1 MNILRGAVVVA
12 LLLAIA
18 VGLPAQSR
26 TFPVDEIKPGMVGI
40 GRTVFEG
47 DRLEEFKVHII
58 GVLRNSIG
66 PRRDLILARLEGG
79 PLANTGVIAGMSG
92 SPVYI
97 DGRLVGAVSY
107 SLGQFS
113 KEPIAGITPIGEMTA
128 DATLPGPRRQASR
141 VDLQMPLT
149 PESLRASL
157 RQAFSWIRPFAD
169 SPSDVQVFGDRSVN
183 AGIGTMLRPIAT
195 PLSFGGFDP
204 GVIDPIVSAFR
215 DQGFVPIMAG
225 AEQVALAQSQASSA
239 QSRPNS
245 ALQSN
250 GSTLPAARLRPG
262 DPIGVGLM
270 NGDFEVG
277 ATGTVTEVDGDRVY
291 AFGHPFYQL
300 GPTQFPM
307 TRAHVFTVLPSLA
320 ASQKIASTGEV
331 VGIVQQDRATTIAG
345 TLGPGPSMIP
355 VTLTLNSERGTRKSF
370 NIGIV
375 RDQLFT
381 PLLAYVAILN
391 TLTSYERQNGAATYA
406 LKGAATLKKY
416 GKVNFEDLFTGDQPS
431 VGAAASI
438 VAPINLLMR
447 NAFEDVDIEGLNL
460 EIDASEQPRSATLD
474 RVWVDGTRVRAGGPA
489 TLKVLLRTYRGDEIT
504 KDVTIQI
511 PPNARGSVQVMVADG
526 LRLSQWES
534 RELQVQPMQTHGL
547 PQMIRALN
555 STRKNNRLYVRL
567 VSRDDGAVVKGEPLA
582 ALPSSVLAVMESDR
596 NGGSFRP
603 LQSALVGEW
612 EITPGLAVTGSR
624 TLTLP
629 LEE

>member
-1 MNILRGAVVVA
+1 MNILRGAVVIA
-12 LLLAIA
+12 FLLAVA
-18 VGLPAQSR
+18 AGLPAQSR
-26 TFPVDEIKPGMVGI
+26 TFPVDEVKPGMVGI

-47 DRLEEFKVHII
+47 DRLDEFKVHII

-66 PRRDLILARLEGG
+66 PRRNLILARLEGG

-113 KEPIAGITPIGEMTA
+113 KEAIAGITPIDEMTA
-128 DATLPGPRRQASR
+128 DATLPGPRRQVAR

-149 PESLRASL
+149 QDSLRASL
-157 RQAFSWIRPFAD
+157 RQAFAWIRPFAD
-169 SPSDVQVFGDRSVN
+169 SPSDVQVFGDQSVN
-183 AGIGTMLRPIAT
+183 AGIGTLLRPIAT

-204 GVIDPIVSAFR
+204 GVIDPVVSAFR
-215 DQGFVPIMAG
+215 DQGFVTIMAG
-225 AEQVALAQSQASSA
+225 SEQLALAQSQ
-239 QSRPNS
+239 
-245 ALQSN
+245 SN
-250 GSTLPAARLRPG
+250 GSRVPALRPG

-277 ATGTVTEVDGDRVY
+277 ATGTVTEVDGTRVY

-331 VGIVQQDRATTIAG
+331 VGIVSQDRATTIAG

-355 VTLTLNSERGTRKSF
+355 VTLTLSSERGTRKSF

-391 TLTSYERQNGAATYA
+391 TLTSYERQNGVATYA

-416 GKVNFEDLFTGDQPS
+416 GKVDFEDLFTGDQPS
-431 VGAAASI
+431 VGAAASV

-447 NAFEDVDIEGLNL
+447 NAFEDVDIESLNL
-460 EIDASEQPRSATLD
+460 EIDASEQPRSATLE

-526 LRLSQWES
+526 VRLSQFES
-534 RELQVQPMQTHGL
+534 RELQVQPLQATGL
-547 PQMIRALN
+547 PQMIRVLN
-555 STRKNNRLYVRL
+555 SARKNNRLYVRL
-567 VSRDDGAVVKGEPLA
+567 VTRDDGAVVKGEPLA
-582 ALPSSVLAVMESDR
+582 ALPSSVLAVMEADR

-612 EITPGLAVTGSR
+612 EITPGVAVTGSR

>member
-12 LLLAIA
+12 FLLAVA
-18 VGLPAQSR
+18 AGLPAQSR
-26 TFPVDEIKPGMVGI
+26 TFPVDEVKPGMVGI

-47 DRLEEFKVHII
+47 DRLEEFKVHVI

-66 PRRDLILARLEGG
+66 PRRNLILARLEGG

-113 KEPIAGITPIGEMTA
+113 KEAIAGITPIAEMTA
-128 DATLPGPRRQASR
+128 DATLPGPRRQVAR

-149 PESLRASL
+149 QDSLRASL
-157 RQAFSWIRPFAD
+157 RQAFAWIRPFAD
-169 SPSDVQVFGDRSVN
+169 SPSDVQVFGDQSVN
-183 AGIGTMLRPIAT
+183 AGIGTLLRPIAT

-204 GVIDPIVSAFR
+204 GVIDPVVSAFR
-215 DQGFVPIMAG
+215 DQGFVTIMAG
-225 AEQVALAQSQASSA
+225 SEQLALAQSQ
-239 QSRPNS
+239 
-245 ALQSN
+245 SN
-250 GSTLPAARLRPG
+250 GSRGPALRPG

-277 ATGTVTEVDGDRVY
+277 ATGTVTEVDGTRVY

-331 VGIVQQDRATTIAG
+331 VGIVSQDRATTIAG

-355 VTLTLNSERGTRKSF
+355 VTLTLSSERGTRKSF

-391 TLTSYERQNGAATYA
+391 TLTSYERQNGVATYA

-416 GKVNFEDLFTGDQPS
+416 GKVDFEDLFTGDQPS
-431 VGAAASI
+431 VGAAASV

-447 NAFEDVDIEGLNL
+447 NAFEDVDIESLNL
-460 EIDASEQPRSATLD
+460 EIDASEQPRSATLE
-474 RVWVDGTRVRAGGPA
+474 RVWVDGPRVKAGGPA

-526 LRLSQWES
+526 VRLSQFES
-534 RELQVQPMQTHGL
+534 RELQVQPLQATGL
-547 PQMIRALN
+547 PQMIRVLN
-555 STRKNNRLYVRL
+555 NARKNNRLYVRL
-567 VSRDDGAVVKGEPLA
+567 VTRDDGAVVKGEPLA
-582 ALPSSVLAVMESDR
+582 ALPGSVLAVMEADR

-612 EITPGLAVTGSR
+612 EITPGVAVTGSR

>member
-1 MNILRGAVVVA
+1 MNILRGAVVIA
-12 LLLAIA
+12 LLLAVA

-47 DRLEEFKVHII
+47 DRLEEFKVHVI

-113 KEPIAGITPIGEMTA
+113 KEAIAGITPIDEMTA
-128 DATLPGPRRQASR
+128 DATLPGPRRQVAR

-149 PESLRASL
+149 QESLRASL
-157 RQAFSWIRPFAD
+157 RQAFAWIRPFAD
-169 SPSDVQVFGDRSVN
+169 SPSDVQVFGDQSVN
-183 AGIGTMLRPIAT
+183 AGIGTLLRPIAT
-195 PLSFGGFDP
+195 PLSFGGFAP
-204 GVIDPIVSAFR
+204 GVIEPVVSAFR
-215 DQGFVPIMAG
+215 DQGFVTIMAG
-225 AEQVALAQSQASSA
+225 SEQLALAQSQ
-239 QSRPNS
+239 
-245 ALQSN
+245 SN
-250 GSTLPAARLRPG
+250 GSRGPALRPG

-277 ATGTVTEVDGDRVY
+277 ATGTVTEVDGTRVY

-331 VGIVQQDRATTIAG
+331 VGIVSQDRATTIAG

-355 VTLTLNSERGTRKSF
+355 VTLTLSSERGTRKSF
-370 NIGIV
+370 HIGIV

-391 TLTSYERQNGAATYA
+391 TLTSYERQNGVATYA

-416 GKVNFEDLFTGDQPS
+416 GKVDFEDLFTGDQPS
-431 VGAAASI
+431 VGAAASV

-447 NAFEDVDIEGLNL
+447 NAFEDVDIESLNL
-460 EIDASEQPRSATLD
+460 EIDASEQPRSATLE
-474 RVWVDGTRVRAGGPA
+474 RVWVDGTRVKAGGPA

-526 LRLSQWES
+526 VRLSQFES
-534 RELQVQPMQTHGL
+534 RELQVQPMQTTGL
-547 PQMIRALN
+547 PQMIRVLN
-555 STRKNNRLYVRL
+555 SARKNNRLYVRL
-567 VSRDDGAVVKGEPLA
+567 VTRDDGAVVKGEPLA
-582 ALPSSVLAVMESDR
+582 ALPSSVLAVMEADR

-612 EITPGLAVTGSR
+612 EITPGVAVTGSR

>member
-1 MNILRGAVVVA
+1 MNILRGAVVIA
-12 LLLAIA
+12 LLLAVA
-18 VGLPAQSR
+18 AGLPAQSR
-26 TFPVDEIKPGMVGI
+26 TFAIDEIKPGMVGI

-47 DRLEEFKVHII
+47 DRLEEFTVHII

-66 PRRDLILARLEGG
+66 PRRNLILARLEGG

-113 KEPIAGITPIGEMTA
+113 KEPIAGITPIDEMTA
-128 DATLPGPRRQASR
+128 DATLPGPRRQAAR

-149 PESLRASL
+149 QESLRASL

-169 SPSDVQVFGDRSVN
+169 SPSDVQVFGDPSVN
-183 AGIGTMLRPIAT
+183 AGIGTLLRPIAT

-204 GVIDPIVSAFR
+204 NVIDPVVSAFR
-215 DQGFVPIMAG
+215 DQGFVTIMAG
-225 AEQVALAQSQASSA
+225 SEQLAFSQV
-239 QSRPNS
+239 
-245 ALQSN
+245 QSN
-250 GSTLPAARLRPG
+250 GSRLPALRPG

-277 ATGTVTEVDGDRVY
+277 ATGTVTEVDGNRVY

-307 TRAHVFTVLPSLA
+307 ARAHVFTVLPSLA

-331 VGIVQQDRATTIAG
+331 VGIVSQDRATTIAG

-355 VTLTLNSERGTRKSF
+355 VTLTLSSERGIRKSF

-391 TLTSYERQNGAATYA
+391 TLTSYERQNGGATYA
-406 LKGAATLKKY
+406 MKGAATLKKY
-416 GKVNFEDLFTGDQPS
+416 GKVDFEDLFTGDQPS
-431 VGAAASI
+431 VGAAASV

-447 NAFEDVDIEGLNL
+447 NAFEDVDIESLNL
-460 EIDASEQPRSATLD
+460 EIDASEQPRSATLE
-474 RVWVDGTRVRAGGPA
+474 RVWVDGPRVRAGGPA

-526 LRLSQWES
+526 VRLSQFES
-534 RELQVQPMQTHGL
+534 RELQVQPLQTTGL
-547 PQMIRALN
+547 PQMIRVLN
-555 STRKNNRLYVRL
+555 SARKNNRLYVRL
-567 VSRDDGAVVKGEPLA
+567 VSRDAGAVVKGEPLA
-582 ALPSSVLAVMESDR
+582 ALPTSVLAVMEADR

-612 EITPGLAVTGSR
+612 EITPGVAVTGSR

>member
-12 LLLAIA
+12 FLLAVA
-18 VGLPAQSR
+18 AGLPAQSR
-26 TFPVDEIKPGMVGI
+26 TFPVDEVKPGMVGI

-47 DRLEEFKVHII
+47 DRLEEFKVHVI

-113 KEPIAGITPIGEMTA
+113 KEAIAGITPIDEMTA
-128 DATLPGPRRQASR
+128 DATLPGPRRQVAR

-149 PESLRASL
+149 QESLRASL
-157 RQAFSWIRPFAD
+157 RQAFAWIRPFAD
-169 SPSDVQVFGDRSVN
+169 SPSDVQVFGDQSVN
-183 AGIGTMLRPIAT
+183 AGIGTLLRPIAT
-195 PLSFGGFDP
+195 PLSFGGFAP
-204 GVIDPIVSAFR
+204 GVIDPVVSAFR
-215 DQGFVPIMAG
+215 DQGFVTIMAG
-225 AEQVALAQSQASSA
+225 SEQLALAQSQ
-239 QSRPNS
+239 
-245 ALQSN
+245 SN
-250 GSTLPAARLRPG
+250 GSRGPALRPG

-277 ATGTVTEVDGDRVY
+277 ATGTVTEVDGTRVY

-331 VGIVQQDRATTIAG
+331 VGIVSQDRATTIAG

-355 VTLTLNSERGTRKSF
+355 VTLTLSSERGTRKSF
-370 NIGIV
+370 HIGIV

-391 TLTSYERQNGAATYA
+391 TLTSYERQNGVATYA

-416 GKVNFEDLFTGDQPS
+416 GKVDFEDLFTGDQPS
-431 VGAAASI
+431 VGAAASV

-447 NAFEDVDIEGLNL
+447 NAFDEVDIESLNL
-460 EIDASEQPRSATLD
+460 EIDASEQPRSATLE
-474 RVWVDGTRVRAGGPA
+474 RVWVDGPRVKAGGPA

-526 LRLSQWES
+526 VRLSQFES
-534 RELQVQPMQTHGL
+534 RELQVQPMQATGL
-547 PQMIRALN
+547 PQMIRVLN
-555 STRKNNRLYVRL
+555 SARKNNRLYVRL
-567 VSRDDGAVVKGEPLA
+567 VTRDDGAVVKGEPLA
-582 ALPSSVLAVMESDR
+582 ALPSSVLAVMEADR

-612 EITPGLAVTGSR
+612 EITPGVAVTGSR

>member
-12 LLLAIA
+12 FLLAVA
-18 VGLPAQSR
+18 AGLPAQSR
-26 TFPVDEIKPGMVGI
+26 TFPVDEVKPGMVGI

-47 DRLEEFKVHII
+47 DRLEEFKVHVI

-113 KEPIAGITPIGEMTA
+113 KEAIAGITPIDEMTA
-128 DATLPGPRRQASR
+128 DATLPGPRRQVAR

-149 PESLRASL
+149 QESLRASL
-157 RQAFSWIRPFAD
+157 RQAFAWIRPFAD
-169 SPSDVQVFGDRSVN
+169 SPSDVQVFGDQSVN
-183 AGIGTMLRPIAT
+183 AGIGTLLRPIAT
-195 PLSFGGFDP
+195 PLSFGGFAP
-204 GVIDPIVSAFR
+204 GVIEPVVSAFR
-215 DQGFVPIMAG
+215 DQGFVTIMAG
-225 AEQVALAQSQASSA
+225 SEQLALAQSQ
-239 QSRPNS
+239 
-245 ALQSN
+245 SN
-250 GSTLPAARLRPG
+250 GSRGPALRPG

-277 ATGTVTEVDGDRVY
+277 ATGTVTEVDGTRVY

-331 VGIVQQDRATTIAG
+331 VGIVSQDRATTIAG

-355 VTLTLNSERGTRKSF
+355 VTLTLSSERGTRKSF
-370 NIGIV
+370 HIGIV

-391 TLTSYERQNGAATYA
+391 TLTSYERQNGVATYA

-416 GKVNFEDLFTGDQPS
+416 GKVDFEDLFTGDQPS
-431 VGAAASI
+431 VGAAASV

-447 NAFEDVDIEGLNL
+447 NAFDEVDIESLNL
-460 EIDASEQPRSATLD
+460 EIDASEQPRSATLE
-474 RVWVDGTRVRAGGPA
+474 RVWVDGPRVKAGGPA

-526 LRLSQWES
+526 VRLSQFES
-534 RELQVQPMQTHGL
+534 RELQVQPMQATGL
-547 PQMIRALN
+547 PQMIRVLN
-555 STRKNNRLYVRL
+555 SARKNNRLYVRL
-567 VSRDDGAVVKGEPLA
+567 VTRDDGAVVKGEPLA
-582 ALPSSVLAVMESDR
+582 ALPGSVLAVMEADR

-612 EITPGLAVTGSR
+612 EITPGVAVIGSR

>member
-1 MNILRGAVVVA
+1 MHILRGVVVVA
-12 LLLAIA
+12 LLLAVVA
-18 VGLPAQSR
+18 GLPAQSR
-26 TFPVDEIKPGMVGI
+26 TFPVDDIKPGMVGI

-47 DRLEEFKVHII
+47 DRLEDFKVHII

-66 PRRDLILARLEGG
+66 PRRNLILAKLEGG

-113 KEPIAGITPIGEMTA
+113 KEPIAGITPIDEMTA
-128 DATLPGPRRQASR
+128 DATLPGPRRQAAR
-141 VDLQMPLT
+141 VNLQMPPT
-149 PESLRASL
+149 QESLRASL

-169 SPSDVQVFGDRSVN
+169 SPSDVQVFGDQSVN
-183 AGIGTMLRPIAT
+183 AGIGTLLRPIAT

-204 GVIDPIVSAFR
+204 SVIDPVVSAFR
-215 DQGFVPIMAG
+215 DQGFVTIMAG
-225 AEQVALAQSQASSA
+225 SEQLALAQV
-239 QSRPNS
+239 
-245 ALQSN
+245 QSN
-250 GSTLPAARLRPG
+250 GSRLPTLRPG

-277 ATGTVTEVDGDRVY
+277 ATGTVTEVDGNRVY

-355 VTLTLNSERGTRKSF
+355 VKLTLNSERGTRRTF

-381 PLLAYVAILN
+381 PLLAYVSILN
-391 TLTSYERQNGAATYA
+391 TLTSYERQNGVATYA
-406 LKGAATLKKY
+406 LRGAATIKKY
-416 GKVNFEDLFTGDQPS
+416 GNVDFEDLFTGDQPS
-431 VGAAASI
+431 VGAAASV

-447 NAFEDVDIEGLNL
+447 NSFEDVELEGLNL
-460 EIDASEQPRSATLD
+460 EIDASEQPRSATLE
-474 RVWVDGTRVRAGGPA
+474 RVWVDGTRVKAGGPA
-489 TLKVLLRTYRGDEIT
+489 TLKVLLRTYRGDELT

-534 RELQVQPMQTHGL
+534 RELQVQPMQTQSL
-547 PQMIRALN
+547 PQMIRVLN
-555 STRKNNRLYVRL
+555 SARKNNRLYVRL
-567 VSRDDGAVVKGEPLA
+567 VTRDDGAVVKGEPLA
-582 ALPSSVLAVMESDR
+582 ALPGSVLAVMESDR

-612 EITPGLAVTGSR
+612 EITPGLAVTGTR

>member
-1 MNILRGAVVVA
+1 MNIVRGAIVIA
-12 LLLAIA
+12 LLLVVAA
-18 VGLPAQSR
+18 GLPAQSR
-26 TFPVDEIKPGMVGI
+26 SFPVDEIKPGMVGI

-47 DRLEEFKVHII
+47 DRLDEFKVHII

-66 PRRDLILARLEGG
+66 PRRNLILARLEGG

-113 KEPIAGITPIGEMTA
+113 KEPIAGITPIDEMTA
-128 DATLPGPRRQASR
+128 DATLPGPRRQAAR

-149 PESLRASL
+149 QESLRASL

-169 SPSDVQVFGDRSVN
+169 SPSDVQVFGDQSVN

-204 GVIDPIVSAFR
+204 GVIDPVVSAFR
-215 DQGFVPIMAG
+215 DQGFVTIMAG
-225 AEQVALAQSQASSA
+225 AEQLALSQA
-239 QSRPNS
+239 
-245 ALQSN
+245 QSN
-250 GSTLPAARLRPG
+250 GSRAPSLRPG

-277 ATGTVTEVDGDRVY
+277 ATGTVTEVDGNRVY

-307 TRAHVFTVLPSLA
+307 TRAHVLTVLPSLA

-331 VGIVQQDRATTIAG
+331 VGIVSQDRATTIAG

-355 VTLTLNSERGTRKSF
+355 VTLTLNAERGTRKTF

-391 TLTSYERQNGAATYA
+391 TLTSYERQNGVATYA
-406 LKGAATLKKY
+406 MKGAATLKKY
-416 GKVNFEDLFTGDQPS
+416 GKVDFEDLFTGDQPS
-431 VGAAASI
+431 VGAAASV

-447 NAFEDVDIEGLNL
+447 NAFEDVDIESLNL
-460 EIDASEQPRSATLD
+460 EIDASEQPRSATLE

-504 KDVTIQI
+504 RDITIQI

-526 LRLSQWES
+526 LRLSQFES
-534 RELQVQPMQTHGL
+534 RELQVQPMQATGL
-547 PQMIRALN
+547 PQMIRVLN
-555 STRKNNRLYVRL
+555 SARKNNRLYVRL
-567 VSRDDGAVVKGEPLA
+567 VTRDDGAVVKGEPLA

>member
-1 MNILRGAVVVA
+1 MNILRGAVVIA
-12 LLLAIA
+12 LLLAVA

-47 DRLEEFKVHII
+47 DRLEEFKVNII

-66 PRRDLILARLEGG
+66 PRRNLILARLEGG

-113 KEPIAGITPIGEMTA
+113 KEPIAGITPIDEMMA
-128 DATLPGPRRQASR
+128 DATLPGPRRQVAR

-149 PESLRASL
+149 QDSLRASL

-169 SPSDVQVFGDRSVN
+169 SPSDVQVFGDQSVN
-183 AGIGTMLRPIAT
+183 AGIGTLLRPIAT

-204 GVIDPIVSAFR
+204 SVIDPVVSAFR
-215 DQGFVPIMAG
+215 DQGFATIMAG
-225 AEQVALAQSQASSA
+225 SEQLAYSQV
-239 QSRPNS
+239 
-245 ALQSN
+245 QSN
-250 GSTLPAARLRPG
+250 GSRLPALRPG

-277 ATGTVTEVDGDRVY
+277 ATGTVTEVDGNRVY

-320 ASQKIASTGEV
+320 ASQKIASTGEI
-331 VGIVQQDRATTIAG
+331 VGIVSQDRATTIAG

-355 VTLTLNSERGTRKSF
+355 VTLTLSSERGTRKSF

-391 TLTSYERQNGAATYA
+391 TLTSYERQNGVATYA

-416 GKVNFEDLFTGDQPS
+416 GRVDFEDLFTGDQPS
-431 VGAAASI
+431 VGAAASV

-447 NAFEDVDIEGLNL
+447 NAFEDVDIESLNL
-460 EIDASEQPRSATLD
+460 EIDASEQPRSATLE
-474 RVWVDGTRVRAGGPA
+474 RVWVDGTRVKAGGPA

-526 LRLSQWES
+526 VRLSQFES
-534 RELQVQPMQTHGL
+534 RELQVQPLQATGL
-547 PQMIRALN
+547 PQMIRVLN
-555 STRKNNRLYVRL
+555 SARKNNRLYVRL
-567 VSRDDGAVVKGEPLA
+567 VTRDDGAVVKGEPLA
-582 ALPSSVLAVMESDR
+582 ALPSSVLAVMEADR

-612 EITPGLAVTGSR
+612 EITPGVAVTGSR

>member
-12 LLLAIA
+12 FLLAVA
-18 VGLPAQSR
+18 AGLPAQSR
-26 TFPVDEIKPGMVGI
+26 TFPVDEVKPGMVGI

-47 DRLEEFKVHII
+47 DRLEELKVHVI

-113 KEPIAGITPIGEMTA
+113 KEAIAGITPIDEMTA
-128 DATLPGPRRQASR
+128 DATLPGPRRQVAR

-157 RQAFSWIRPFAD
+157 RQAFAWIRPFAD
-169 SPSDVQVFGDRSVN
+169 SPSDVQVFGDQSVN
-183 AGIGTMLRPIAT
+183 AGIGTLLRPIAT
-195 PLSFGGFDP
+195 PLSFGGFAP
-204 GVIDPIVSAFR
+204 GVIDPVVSAFR
-215 DQGFVPIMAG
+215 DQGFVTIMAG
-225 AEQVALAQSQASSA
+225 SEQLALAQSQ
-239 QSRPNS
+239 
-245 ALQSN
+245 SN
-250 GSTLPAARLRPG
+250 GSRGPALRPG

-277 ATGTVTEVDGDRVY
+277 ATGTVTEVDGTRVY

-331 VGIVQQDRATTIAG
+331 VGIVSQDRATTIAG

-355 VTLTLNSERGTRKSF
+355 VTLTLSSERGTRKSF
-370 NIGIV
+370 HIGIV

-391 TLTSYERQNGAATYA
+391 TLTSYERQNGVATYA

-416 GKVNFEDLFTGDQPS
+416 GKVDFEDLFTGDQPS
-431 VGAAASI
+431 VGAAASV

-447 NAFEDVDIEGLNL
+447 NAFDEVDIESLNL
-460 EIDASEQPRSATLD
+460 EIDASEQPRSATLE
-474 RVWVDGTRVRAGGPA
+474 RVWVDGPRVKAGGPA

-526 LRLSQWES
+526 VRLSQFES
-534 RELQVQPMQTHGL
+534 RELQVQPMQATGL
-547 PQMIRALN
+547 PQMIRVLN
-555 STRKNNRLYVRL
+555 SARKNNRLYVRL
-567 VSRDDGAVVKGEPLA
+567 VTRDDGAVVKGEPLA
-582 ALPSSVLAVMESDR
+582 ALPGSVLAVMEADR

-612 EITPGLAVTGSR
+612 EITPGVAVIGSR